1 MFARE
6 LIIFANAARFG
17 GALGLQ
23 LCECVAK
30 ARCRYK
36 ELLAARNFGEEFRFT
51 LGWVRAKLN
60 AVKRFFR
67 SLLHSGVQSPINNV
81 TVDLEDD
88 DVDLWS

>member
-1 MFARE
+1 MFAPR
-6 LIIFANAARFG
+6 LITFANAARFG
-17 GALGLQ
+17 GALG

-51 LGWVRAKLN
+51 LRWVGAKLN
-60 AVKRFFR
+60 EIKRFFR
-67 SLLHSGVQSPINNV
+67 SLLHSGVHSPINNV
-81 TVDLEDD
+81 TVDLSED